1 MKHFR
6 KTIALFLVVVMLTT
20 TMGSTVL
27 AGTENQGFSDQAET
41 TVDSRFL
48 DGIDTDGY
56 DYVITSQ
63 EQADELRVSD
73 DSKSILVAC
82 GSVYLSGITAGTI
95 TIRNTTK
102 IQLSNVT
109 AKALDI
115 SQVTAI
121 SFTGVKAD
129 QLLIAGEK
137 TEESSLQIDSE
148 TNISKLELNGGQ
160 AVTL

>member
-1 MKHFR
+1 M
-6 KTIALFLVVVMLTT
+6 
-20 TMGSTVL
+20 
-27 AGTENQGFSDQAET
+27 
-41 TVDSRFL
+41 
-48 DGIDTDGY
+48 
-56 DYVITSQ
+56 ITSQ

-115 SQVTAI
+115 SQGTAI

-160 AVTL
+160 AVTLEGSGTIGDVEVKEPVSSLAVYATCK

>member
-82 GSVYLSGITAGTI
+82 GSVYLSGITAE
-95 TIRNTTK
+95 
-102 IQLSNVT
+102 S
-109 AKALDI
+109 
-115 SQVTAI
+115 
-121 SFTGVKAD
+121 TGHQPGYCD
-129 QLLIAGEK
+129 QLHWC
-137 TEESSLQIDSE
+137 ESRPAVDSRG
-148 TNISKLELNGGQ
+148 KDRRVFP
-160 AVTL
+160 AD

>member
-6 KTIALFLVVVMLTT
+6 KTIALFLVVVMLTI

-27 AGTENQGFSDQAET
+27 AGNENQGFSDQAET

-48 DGIDTDGY
+48 DGIDTAGY

-95 TIRNTTK
+95 TA
-102 IQLSNVT
+102 IQQRSSYLM
-109 AKALDI
+109 
-115 SQVTAI
+115 
-121 SFTGVKAD
+121 
-129 QLLIAGEK
+129 LLRKHWTSARVLR
-137 TEESSLQIDSE
+137 SASL
-148 TNISKLELNGGQ
+148 
-160 AVTL
+160 V

>member
-1 MKHFR
+1 MELIQMV
-6 KTIALFLVVVMLTT
+6 T
-20 TMGSTVL
+20 
-27 AGTENQGFSDQAET
+27 N
-41 TVDSRFL
+41 
-48 DGIDTDGY
+48 
-56 DYVITSQ
+56 YVITSQ

-115 SQVTAI
+115 SQGTAI

-137 TEESSLQIDSE
+137 TEESSLQIVLKRIFP
-148 TNISKLELNGGQ
+148 NWN
-160 AVTL
+160 

>member
-48 DGIDTDGY
+48 DGIDTAGY

-73 DSKSILVAC
+73 DSNPFWLHVGRFIFPASQQEPSQSAIQQRSSYLMLLRKHWTSARVLRSASLV
-82 GSVYLSGITAGTI
+82 
-95 TIRNTTK
+95 
-102 IQLSNVT
+102 
-109 AKALDI
+109 
-115 SQVTAI
+115 
-121 SFTGVKAD
+121 
-129 QLLIAGEK
+129 
-137 TEESSLQIDSE
+137 
-148 TNISKLELNGGQ
+148 
-160 AVTL
+160 

>member
-82 GSVYLSGITAGTI
+82 GSVYLSGIKSTPTSSFASRI
-95 TIRNTTK
+95 APNKLSSPFTTEPPTHSHIK
-102 IQLSNVT
+102 
-109 AKALDI
+109 
-115 SQVTAI
+115 
-121 SFTGVKAD
+121 GY
-129 QLLIAGEK
+129 
-137 TEESSLQIDSE
+137 
-148 TNISKLELNGGQ
+148 
-160 AVTL
+160 

>member
-6 KTIALFLVVVMLTT
+6 KTIALFLVVVMLTI

-27 AGTENQGFSDQAET
+27 AGNENQGFSDQAET

-48 DGIDTDGY
+48 DGIDTAGY

-115 SQVTAI
+115 SQGTAI
-121 SFTGVKAD
+121 RFTGVK
-129 QLLIAGEK
+129 
-137 TEESSLQIDSE
+137 E
-148 TNISKLELNGGQ
+148 TSC
-160 AVTL
+160 

>member
-1 MKHFR
+1 MKYFR

-95 TIRNTTK
+95 TI
-102 IQLSNVT
+102 
-109 AKALDI
+109 
-115 SQVTAI
+115 

-160 AVTL
+160 AVTLEGSGPSEMWK